1 MGVFGLSDVG
11 RVWLHGESSDKW
23 HTAFGGGLWFAYL
36 NRRNTIS
43 VALANAERRTALYVR
58 TGFMF

>member
-11 RVWLHGESSDKW
+11 RGWLAGESSHRW

-43 VALANAERRTALYVR
+43 AALANGDGRTALYLR
-58 TGFMF
+58 GGFMF

>member
-11 RVWLHGESSDKW
+11 RVWLTGESSDKW

-36 NRRNTIS
+36 NRRNTVT
-43 VALANAERRTALYVR
+43 VAFAHGDGRTAVYLR
-58 TGFMF
+58 SGFMF

>member
-11 RVWLHGESSDKW
+11 RVWVNGGSSTRW
-23 HTAFGGGLWFAYL
+23 HTGFGGGLWFAYL

-43 VALANAERRTALYVR
+43 VALANAESRTALYLR